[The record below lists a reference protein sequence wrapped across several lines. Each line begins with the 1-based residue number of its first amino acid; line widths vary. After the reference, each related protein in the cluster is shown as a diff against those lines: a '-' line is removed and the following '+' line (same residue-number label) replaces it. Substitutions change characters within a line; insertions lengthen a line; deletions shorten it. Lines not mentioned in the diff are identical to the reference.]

1 MKYKGV
7 DLTFE
12 NYATRLEGFSQ
23 DIKDEVRSAILDN
36 TPIGDFIDVCRDDP
50 FRLQQLRLAAKEFY
64 PTWVFK
70 VEDGANIYRIRNL
83 SGVSVEMVEN
93 QVSAGL
99 PREYIEELISW
110 IEEGVVIPE
119 DFNMRRV
126 PKTILTPVSTAIK
139 SGVDPNAIVKLS
151 KGNEEA
157 AGLYVQIAVKGLS
170 LGKFEGK
177 NLSNSCLGS
186 VAELAG
192 RPYIGIVVEL
202 LEPRSGSEEVEVLW
216 ELAKSGFDF
225 SLFEG
230 DYYTSMQLS
239 WIHQAFIEKFDV
251 TKMLD
256 TELNNSELNEIY
268 NTLATDRSKRL
279 SGRL

>member
-192 RPYIGIVVEL
+192 RPYIGTVVEL

-239 WIHQAFIEKFDV
+239 WIHQSFIEKFDV

>member
-192 RPYIGIVVEL
+192 RPYIGTVVEL

>member
-70 VEDGANIYRIRNL
+70 VEDGDNIYRIRNL

-192 RPYIGIVVEL
+192 RPYIGTVVEL

>member
-50 FRLQQLRLAAKEFY
+50 FRLQQLRLAAKEFC

-126 PKTILTPVSTAIK
+126 PKTILTHVSTAIK

-192 RPYIGIVVEL
+192 RPYIGTVVEL

-268 NTLATDRSKRL
+268 NTLATGRSKRL

>member
-126 PKTILTPVSTAIK
+126 PKTILTHVSTAIK

-192 RPYIGIVVEL
+192 RPYIGTVVEL

>member
-177 NLSNSCLGS
+177 NLLNSCLGS

-192 RPYIGIVVEL
+192 RPYIGTVVEL

>member
-12 NYATRLEGFSQ
+12 NYASRLEGFSQ

-83 SGVSVEMVEN
+83 SGVSVEMVET
-93 QVSAGL
+93 QVPAGL

-192 RPYIGIVVEL
+192 RPYIGSVVEL

-216 ELAKSGFDF
+216 GLAKSGFDF

-256 TELNNSELNEIY
+256 TGLNNFELNEIY
-268 NTLATDRSKRL
+268 NTLAKDRSKRL

>member
-192 RPYIGIVVEL
+192 RPYIGTVVEL

-239 WIHQAFIEKFDV
+239 WIHQAFLEKFDV